1 MMRKLKFLIL
11 EDAATDAELMERE
24 LRKDGLEFSSK
35 RVETKE
41 DFEKGLKEFKP
52 DLVLADYKLPGFDG
66 LSALEI
72 AKKRYP
78 DIPFIF
84 VSGTI
89 GEELAVEALKRGAT
103 DYVIKNKL
111 FKLPSEV
118 HRALKESKARTK
130 RKRTELELKQSYEK
144 LKKAFEGANQAIALA
159 IEKRDPYTAG
169 HQQRVT
175 KLACAIAQEMSL
187 SEYKIEGIRM
197 AGMVHDIGKIYVPAE
212 ILSKPSQ
219 LTEAEMA
226 IVKCHSQV
234 GYDILKNIEF
244 PWPVAEIVLQH
255 HERMLGD
262 GYPAGLAGE
271 EILQEARILAVADV
285 VEAMSSHRP
294 YRPALGIKAA
304 LEEINRWRGHH
315 YDPVVVDACKKLF
328 EEKNFRF

>member
-1 MMRKLKFLIL
+1 MNRLKFLIL

-52 DLVLADYKLPGFDG
+52 DLILADYKLPGFDG
-66 LSALEI
+66 LSALKI

-103 DYVIKNKL
+103 DYVIKSKL

-118 HRALKESKARTK
+118 HRALKDSEARRK
-130 RKRTELELKQSYEK
+130 RKQAELELKQSYEK
-144 LKKAFEGANQAIALA
+144 LKNTFEGAIQAIALA
-159 IEKRDPYTAG
+159 IDKRDPYTAG

-187 SEYKIEGIRM
+187 PENKIEGIRM

-212 ILSKPSQ
+212 ILSKPAK

-226 IVKCHSQV
+226 IIKDHPQV

-262 GYPAGLAGE
+262 GYPVGLAGE
-271 EILQEARILAVADV
+271 EILKEARIIAVADV

-304 LEEINRWRGHH
+304 LEEIKRWRGHH
-315 YDPVVVDACKKLF
+315 YDPEVVDACLKVF
-328 EEKNFRF
+328 EEKGFRF